1 MKESDQLATSFI
13 TPQGMYCY
21 TTMPFGLRN
30 VGATYRR
37 CMNHVFGDHIGS
49 TIEAYVDD
57 IVIKTRKANN
67 LVVDLETAFVCLRVK
82 SVRLNP
88 EKCVF
93 GVP

>member
-30 VGATYRR
+30 AGATYQC

-49 TIEAYVDD
+49 TVEAYVDD
-57 IVIKTRKANN
+57 IVVKTRKANN
-67 LVVDLETAFVCLRVK
+67 LVADLETAFTCL
-82 SVRLNP
+82 
-88 EKCVF
+88 
-93 GVP
+93 